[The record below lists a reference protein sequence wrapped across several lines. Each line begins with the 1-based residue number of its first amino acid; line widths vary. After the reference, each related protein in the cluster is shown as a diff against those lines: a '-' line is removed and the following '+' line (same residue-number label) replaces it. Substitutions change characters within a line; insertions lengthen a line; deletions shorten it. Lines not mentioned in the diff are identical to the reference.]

1 MVQAK
6 DTRQISYIQAI
17 NESLRYELESDPNVI
32 IMGEDIAGGGERE
45 DFQDAWGGPMRLTNG
60 LVGQFG
66 RARIR
71 DTPISVRRVLGAGV
85 GGAASG
91 CRPVVALMYVRFYGV
106 WADQITYKDATLHFM
121 FGGQAKAPQ
130 PIMTGL

>member
-45 DFQDAWGGPMRLTNG
+45 E
-60 LVGQFG
+60 V
-66 RARIR
+66 
-71 DTPISVRRVLGAGV
+71 
-85 GGAASG
+85 
-91 CRPVVALMYVRFYGV
+91 
-106 WADQITYKDATLHFM
+106 
-121 FGGQAKAPQ
+121 
-130 PIMTGL
+130 